1 MLYWHLT
8 DGAGHGDL
16 RLYYLVQA
24 IPIVT
29 VPVICLLFEGR
40 ITNARYVLYMTG
52 WYVAALACEKLDHEI
67 YEAAGQS
74 VSGHTVKHLL
84 SAIAIG
90 VVLAMLR
97 SAAAR
102 QRVGD
107 PADRRLARTGV

>member
-1 MLYWHLT
+1 
-8 DGAGHGDL
+8 
-16 RLYYLVQA
+16 
-24 IPIVT
+24 
-29 VPVICLLFEGR
+29 VICLLLDGR
-40 ITNARYVLYMTG
+40 ITNARYALYMIG

-74 VSGHTVKHLL
+74 VRGHTVKHLL

-102 QRVGD
+102 QQVGD
-107 PADRRLARTGV
+107 PADRRLARTGA